1 MGCSAALHS
10 VSLYLPDVYLLE
22 VESFETGFGGGDAIG
37 GGAVGVEENGAGG
50 ILGDV
55 LADLIA

>member
-1 MGCSAALHS
+1 MHS

-22 VESFETGFGGGDAIG
+22 VESSEASLGGSDAVG

-55 LADLIA
+55 LADLIAQV

>member
-1 MGCSAALHS
+1 MHS
-10 VSLYLPDVYLLE
+10 VSLYLPDVHLLK

-37 GGAVGVEENGAGG
+37 GGAVGMEEYGAGG